1 MALRQA
7 SPGELRRWRG
17 AFGKTIVVV
26 LGWGFALRQVHPIG
40 SLLLHG
46 CRGNRCPQLCE
57 VDFFFSATS
66 KQLQSSSPKSS
77 DVNSFNLNSSEA
89 RIWLRDQEQMP
100 RRVVQ
105 IQKIGSK
112 DMMPLWRSQDYA
124 GVRNR
129 RPIHNTLQP

>member
-1 MALRQA
+1 MWSSKMESWVVPFLLGIFIFFLHYPQ
-7 SPGELRRWRG
+7 SP
-17 AFGKTIVVV
+17 V
-26 LGWGFALRQVHPIG
+26 
-40 SLLLHG
+40 
-46 CRGNRCPQLCE
+46 
-57 VDFFFSATS
+57 
-66 KQLQSSSPKSS
+66 
-77 DVNSFNLNSSEA
+77 EA